1 MIIPLIEKDSNAN
14 DFTCRDG
21 EIEWVHYGAD
31 GFPAVGVGD
40 AKTII
45 SDGLEAVGS
54 MNPTGTYPTATLRIA
69 LQNGEMEKA
78 RLMMTGEIMRVDPAT
93 AERLT
98 QAILQKAAETLLDI
112 STDLRREGQFILPF
126 RFFTMT
132 MTPDGTLSF
141 PTPQGIALPA
151 DYPPHPEITAHS
163 VTDDS
168 LNIAIRFPVRPHR
181 LIVSPSTNLPE
192 GHMLRTF
199 ISYPLYIPDPK
210 EIRGSLGSVRSAT
223 GGNSLGIRFAFL
235 SSSAMKASVA
245 APEKYYEFVGNER
258 TGYRVSS
265 KATVAPDYSCY
276 AGMYG
281 YTPPF
286 PRSSLLA
293 LGDGVADDTDPM
305 DWIADW
311 ENSGDGYLPNSLPYK
326 YRVSESSET
335 SGEVACYPDG
345 IDPHNI
351 SAISQSLSMPCVLL
365 TRPMA
370 FASDSRSRRNAEP
383 RAIRRIHVHGLS
395 DTPAYAILFGSND
408 CRHWEAMRSFD
419 PRIRNTV
426 LTPPRAWW
434 RLLLFTQT
442 GGQGF
447 GLSRG
452 LGIEVSAPLPPKGDG
467 LVGRNKNF

>member
-21 EIEWVHYGAD
+21 EIDFVSHGGKIFSNMPDVYDSEDPDVPDYNSYGRE
-31 GFPAVGVGD
+31 GICSL
-40 AKTII
+40 T
-45 SDGLEAVGS
+45 
-54 MNPTGTYPTATLRIA
+54 PTSTYPTATLRIA
-69 LQNGEMEKA
+69 LQSGELEKA

-98 QAILQKAAETLLDI
+98 EAILHKAAETLLEI

-126 RFFTMT
+126 RFYTMA
-132 MTPDGTLSF
+132 MTPDGTLSY
-141 PTPQGIALPA
+141 PTPQGIALPTL
-151 DYPPHPEITAHS
+151 YPPHPEITAHS
-163 VTDDS
+163 VTEDS
-168 LNIAIRFPVRPHR
+168 LTISIRFPVRPHR
-181 LIVSPSTNLPE
+181 LIVSPSTCLPA

-199 ISYPLYIPDPK
+199 ISYPLYIPEPK
-210 EIRGSLGSVRSAT
+210 EMRGSLGSVRSAT

-265 KATVAPDYSCY
+265 KAAATPDYSCY
-276 AGMYG
+276 AGIYG

-286 PRSSLLA
+286 PRLSLLA

-311 ENSGDGYLPNSLPYK
+311 EKSGEGYLPKLLPYK
-326 YRVSESSET
+326 YRNPESPGA
-335 SGEVACYPDG
+335 SGEVVGYPDG
-345 IDPHNI
+345 IDMETIN
-351 SAISQSLSMPCVLL
+351 AMAQSLSMPWILL

-370 FASDSRSRRNAEP
+370 FASDCRSRRNSEP
-383 RAIRRIHVHGLS
+383 RAIRRIHVYGLS
-395 DTPAYAILFGSND
+395 GTPAYAILYGSHD
-408 CRHWEAMRSFD
+408 CRHWEAMRRFD
-419 PRIRNTV
+419 PRIQNTI

-434 RLLLFTQT
+434 RLLLFMQT
-442 GGQGF
+442 RESNLALKV
-447 GLSRG
+447 GL
-452 LGIEVSAPLPPKGDG
+452 
-467 LVGRNKNF
+467 